1 MISNQIAVI
10 GAGFYGSYIALTLAN
25 KGHSVLLIDPEDKS
39 SATLHCQA
47 RLHSGMFYV
56 RSIKD
61 LVSCA
66 RNFTKFFKVF
76 KPYVYSEFKSY
87 YLIDKNSN
95 VDFDSYKK
103 ICKETGLKT
112 KEVKLDYVN
121 SESVQGILE
130 TNEFSINTSELLSNL
145 ILQCK
150 NHKNI
155 TFIKDYVSRI
165 TENGSEIKIDLTSN
179 DPIKVNKCI
188 LASYGNN
195 FTFLK
200 DLGYKTLDFNHYK
213 IPVIKYTDNLSKDC
227 HAVVDGDFWS
237 SISLKDY
244 KLLTNKF
251 NLENTEDY
259 WNKSL
264 NLMKHYIP
272 ELEAEL
278 IQIDTVE
285 KYVLTNSRE
294 ARITRFGNKNFQIYS
309 VFSGK
314 LTNIFDII
322 NQIEEI

>member
-1 MISNQIAVI
+1 MSKIAVI
-10 GAGFYGSYIALTLAN
+10 GAGFYGSYIALKLAD
-25 KGHSVLLIDPEDKS
+25 KGHKVILIDPEDKS

-61 LVSCA
+61 LLSCA
-66 RNFTKFFKVF
+66 RNFTKFLKIF
-76 KPYVYSEFKSY
+76 KPYIYSEFNSY
-87 YLIDKNSN
+87 YLIDKNSK
-95 VDFDSYKK
+95 VDFDSYKN

-112 KEVKLDYVN
+112 KEVNLDYIN
-121 SESVQGILE
+121 SDSVQGILK
-130 TNEFSINTSELLSNL
+130 TNEFSINTSELLFSL
-145 ILQCK
+145 RDKCK
-150 NHKNI
+150 NHHNI
-155 TFIKDYVSRI
+155 TFIKDHAVSLKETDRVLI
-165 TENGSEIKIDLTSN
+165 NLLYS
-179 DPIKVNKCI
+179 DPITVNRCI

-195 FTFLK
+195 FKFLK
-200 DLGYKTLDFNHYK
+200 DLGYQVPSFNNYK
-213 IPVIKYTDNLSKDC
+213 IPVIKFRDNLPRDC

-237 SISLKDY
+237 SISLKDH

-264 NLMKHYIP
+264 NLMKVYIP

-294 ARITRFGNKNFQIYS
+294 AQITRYGNIYT

-322 NQIEEI
+322 NQIENLE

>member
-1 MISNQIAVI
+1 MSNIAVI
-10 GAGFYGSYIALTLAN
+10 GAGFYGSYIALKLAD
-25 KGHSVLLIDPEDKS
+25 KGHKVTLIDPEDKT

-61 LVSCA
+61 LLSCA
-66 RNFTKFFKVF
+66 RNFTKFLKIF
-76 KPYVYSEFKSY
+76 KPYIYSEFKSY
-87 YLIDKNSN
+87 YLIDKNSK

-103 ICKETGLKT
+103 ICIESGLKT
-112 KEVKLDYVN
+112 KEVKLDYIN
-121 SESVQGILE
+121 SDSVQGILQ

-145 ILQCK
+145 ITQCK
-150 NHKNI
+150 NHHNI
-155 TFIKDYVSRI
+155 TFIKDYVLRI
-165 TENGSEIKIDLTSN
+165 TENSSEIKIDLTFN
-179 DPIKVNKCI
+179 NPVKVNRCI

-195 FTFLK
+195 FKFLK
-200 DLGYKTLDFNHYK
+200 DLGYQVPSFNNYK
-213 IPVIKYTDNLSKDC
+213 IPVIKFRDNLPRDC

-237 SISLKDY
+237 SIALKDY

-294 ARITRFGNKNFQIYS
+294 AQITKYGNIYA

-322 NQIEEI
+322 NQIENLK

>member
-1 MISNQIAVI
+1 MSNIAVI
-10 GAGFYGSYIALTLAN
+10 GAGFYGSYIALKLAD
-25 KGHSVLLIDPEDKS
+25 KGHKVTLIDPEDKT

-61 LVSCA
+61 LLSCA
-66 RNFTKFFKVF
+66 RNFTKFLKIF
-76 KPYVYSEFKSY
+76 KPYIYSEFKSY
-87 YLIDKNSN
+87 YLIDKNSK

-103 ICKETGLKT
+103 ICIESGLKT
-112 KEVKLDYVN
+112 KEVKLDYIN
-121 SESVQGILE
+121 SDSVQGILQ

-145 ILQCK
+145 ITQCK
-150 NHKNI
+150 NHHNI
-155 TFIKDYVSRI
+155 TFIKDYVVHI
-165 TENGSEIKIDLTSN
+165 EENVEVKIDLACGES
-179 DPIKVNKCI
+179 IKANKCI

-200 DLGYKTLDFNHYK
+200 DLGYQVPSFSNYK
-213 IPVIKYTDNLSKDC
+213 IPVIKFRDNLPKDC

-237 SISLKDY
+237 SIALKDY

-251 NLENTEDY
+251 NLDNTEDY

-264 NLMKHYIP
+264 SLMKHYIP
-272 ELEAEL
+272 ELKAEL

-294 ARITRFGNKNFQIYS
+294 AQITKYGNIYA

-322 NQIEEI
+322 NQIENLK

>member
-1 MISNQIAVI
+1 MSNIAVV
-10 GAGFYGSYIALTLAN
+10 GAGFYGSYIALKLAD
-25 KGHSVLLIDPEDKS
+25 KGHKVTLIDPEDKT

-61 LVSCA
+61 LLSCA
-66 RNFTKFFKVF
+66 RNFTKFLKIF
-76 KPYVYSEFKSY
+76 KPYIYSEFKSY
-87 YLIDKNSN
+87 YLIDKNSK

-103 ICKETGLKT
+103 ICTESGLKT
-112 KEVKLDYVN
+112 KEVKLDYIN
-121 SESVQGILE
+121 SDSVQGILQ

-145 ILQCK
+145 ITQCK
-150 NHKNI
+150 NHHNI

-165 TENGSEIKIDLTSN
+165 TENSSEIKIDLTFN
-179 DPIKVNKCI
+179 NPVKVNKCI

-195 FTFLK
+195 FKFLK
-200 DLGYKTLDFNHYK
+200 DLGYQVPSFNNYK
-213 IPVIKYTDNLSKDC
+213 IPVIKFRDNLPRDC

-237 SISLKDY
+237 SIALKDY

-251 NLENTEDY
+251 NLDNTEDY

-294 ARITRFGNKNFQIYS
+294 AQITKYSNIYA

-322 NQIEEI
+322 NQIEDLE

>member
-1 MISNQIAVI
+1 MSKIAVI
-10 GAGFYGSYIALTLAN
+10 GAGFYGSYIALKLAD
-25 KGHSVLLIDPEDKS
+25 KGHKILLIDPEDKS

-61 LVSCA
+61 LLSCA
-66 RNFTKFFKVF
+66 RNFTKFLKIF
-76 KPYVYSEFKSY
+76 KPYIYSEFNSY
-87 YLIDKNSN
+87 YLIDKNSK
-95 VDFDSYKK
+95 VDFDSYKN

-121 SESVQGILE
+121 SNSVQGILE

-165 TENGSEIKIDLTSN
+165 TENGSEIKIDLTFN
-179 DPIKVNKCI
+179 NPITVNKCI
-188 LASYGNN
+188 LAAYGNN
-195 FTFLK
+195 FKFLK
-200 DLGYKTLDFNHYK
+200 DLGYQVPSFNNYK
-213 IPVIKYTDNLSKDC
+213 IPVIKYTDNLPRDC

-237 SISLKDY
+237 SIALKDY

-251 NLENTEDY
+251 NLDNTEDY

-294 ARITRFGNKNFQIYS
+294 AQITKYGNIYA

-322 NQIEEI
+322 NQIENLE

>member
-1 MISNQIAVI
+1 MSNIAVI
-10 GAGFYGSYIALTLAN
+10 GAGFYGSYIALKLAD
-25 KGHSVLLIDPEDKS
+25 KGHKVTLIDPEDKT

-61 LVSCA
+61 LLSCA
-66 RNFTKFFKVF
+66 RNFTKFLKIF
-76 KPYVYSEFKSY
+76 KPYIYSEFKSY
-87 YLIDKNSN
+87 YLIDKNSK

-103 ICKETGLKT
+103 ICTESGLKT
-112 KEVKLDYVN
+112 KEVKLDYIN
-121 SESVQGILE
+121 SDSVQGILQ

-145 ILQCK
+145 ITQCK
-150 NHKNI
+150 NHHNI
-155 TFIKDYVSRI
+155 TFIKDFVVHI
-165 TENGSEIKIDLTSN
+165 EENVEVKIDLACGES
-179 DPIKVNKCI
+179 IKANKCI
-188 LASYGNN
+188 LAAYGNN
-195 FTFLK
+195 FSLLK
-200 DLGYKTLDFNHYK
+200 SLNYKVPNFNNYE
-213 IPVIKYTDNLSKDC
+213 IPVIKYTDNFPKDC

-285 KYVLTNSRE
+285 KYVLSNSRE
-294 ARITRFGNKNFQIYS
+294 AQITKYGNIYA

-322 NQIEEI
+322 NQIENLE

>member
-1 MISNQIAVI
+1 MKPIAII

-25 KGHSVLLIDPEDKS
+25 KGHKILLIDPEDKS

-66 RNFTKFFKVF
+66 RNFTKFFKIF
-76 KPYVYSEFKSY
+76 KSYVYSEFKSY
-87 YLIDKNSN
+87 YLIDKNSK

-103 ICKETGLKT
+103 ICKDNGLKT

-121 SESVQGILE
+121 ENSVQGILE

-150 NHKNI
+150 NHPNI
-155 TFIKDYVSRI
+155 EFKTDFVVKVEEID
-165 TENGSEIKIDLTSN
+165 SEIDLYTAYSGH
-179 DPIKVNKCI
+179 IRVNKLI
-188 LASYGNN
+188 LAAYGNN
-195 FTFLK
+195 FNFLK
-200 DLGYKTLDFNHYK
+200 GLGYSVPSFNNYK
-213 IPVIKYTDNLSKDC
+213 IPVIKYTDNLPNDC

-237 SISLKDY
+237 SIALKDY

-251 NLENTEDY
+251 NLDSEDSEDY

-264 NLMKHYIP
+264 DLMKTYIP
-272 ELEAEL
+272 DLKADL
-278 IQIDTVE
+278 KGIDIVN
-285 KYVLTNSRE
+285 KFVLTNSRE
-294 ARITRFGNKNFQIYS
+294 ASVTRFGNKNIQIYS

>member
-1 MISNQIAVI
+1 MSTTTIAVI
-10 GAGFYGSYIALTLAN
+10 GAGFYGSYIALKLAD
-25 KGHSVLLIDPEDKS
+25 KGHKVILIDPERDDKN
-39 SATLHCQA
+39 ATLHCQA

-61 LVSCA
+61 LLSCA
-66 RNFTKFFKVF
+66 RNFTKFLKIF
-76 KPYVYSEFKSY
+76 KPYIYSEFNSY
-87 YLIDKNSN
+87 YLIDKNSK
-95 VDFDSYKK
+95 VDFNSYKN

-112 KEVKLDYVN
+112 KEVQLDYIN
-121 SESVQGILE
+121 SNSVQGILK
-130 TNEFSINTSELLSNL
+130 TNEFSINTSELLFSL
-145 ILQCK
+145 RDKCK
-150 NHKNI
+150 NHSNI
-155 TFIKDYVSRI
+155 TFIKDYVDSLK
-165 TENGSEIKIDLTSN
+165 EIDKVTINLLNS
-179 DPIKVNKCI
+179 DPITVDKVV
-188 LASYGNN
+188 LTAYGNN
-195 FTFLK
+195 FSLLK
-200 DLGYKTLDFNHYK
+200 SLNYKIPEFNNYK
-213 IPVIKYTDNLSKDC
+213 IPVIKFKDNLPKDC

-264 NLMKHYIP
+264 DLMKHYIP

-285 KYVLTNSRE
+285 KYVLSNSRE
-294 ARITRFGNKNFQIYS
+294 ARITKYNNIWS

-322 NQIEEI
+322 NQIEDLE

>member
-1 MISNQIAVI
+1 MSNIAVV
-10 GAGFYGSYIALTLAN
+10 GAGFYGSYIALKLAD
-25 KGHSVLLIDPEDKS
+25 KGHKVTLIDPEDKT

-61 LVSCA
+61 LLSCA
-66 RNFTKFFKVF
+66 RNFTKFLKIF
-76 KPYVYSEFKSY
+76 KPYIYSEFKSY
-87 YLIDKNSN
+87 YLIDKNSK

-103 ICKETGLKT
+103 ICTESGLKT
-112 KEVKLDYVN
+112 KEVKLDYIN
-121 SESVQGILE
+121 SDSVQGILQ

-145 ILQCK
+145 ITQCK
-150 NHKNI
+150 NHHNI

-165 TENGSEIKIDLTSN
+165 TENGSEIKIDLTFN
-179 DPIKVNKCI
+179 DPIKVNRCI

-195 FTFLK
+195 FKFLK
-200 DLGYKTLDFNHYK
+200 DLGYQVPNFNNYE
-213 IPVIKYTDNLSKDC
+213 IPVIKYTDNFPKDC

-237 SISLKDY
+237 SIALKDY

-251 NLENTEDY
+251 NLDNTEDY

-285 KYVLTNSRE
+285 KYVLSNSRE
-294 ARITRFGNKNFQIYS
+294 AQITKYGNIYA

-322 NQIEEI
+322 NQIENLE

>member
-1 MISNQIAVI
+1 MSKIAVI
-10 GAGFYGSYIALTLAN
+10 GAGFYGSYIALKLAD
-25 KGHSVLLIDPEDKS
+25 KGHKILLIDPEDKS

-66 RNFTKFFKVF
+66 RNFTKFLKIF
-76 KPYVYSEFKSY
+76 KPYIFSEFNSY
-87 YLIDKNSN
+87 YLIDKNSK

-103 ICKETGLKT
+103 ICKDNGLKT

-121 SESVQGILE
+121 SNSVQGILE

-165 TENGSEIKIDLTSN
+165 TENGSEIKIDLTFN
-179 DPIKVNKCI
+179 NPIAVNRCI

-195 FTFLK
+195 FKFLK
-200 DLGYKTLDFNHYK
+200 DLGYQVPSFNNYK
-213 IPVIKYTDNLSKDC
+213 IPVIKFRDNLPRDC

-264 NLMKHYIP
+264 DLMKHYIP

-285 KYVLTNSRE
+285 KYVLSNSRE
-294 ARITRFGNKNFQIYS
+294 AQITKYGNIYA

-322 NQIEEI
+322 NQIEDLE

>member
-1 MISNQIAVI
+1 MSKIAVI
-10 GAGFYGSYIALTLAN
+10 GAGFYGSYIALKLAD
-25 KGHSVLLIDPEDKS
+25 KGHKVILIDPEDKS

-61 LVSCA
+61 LLSCA
-66 RNFTKFFKVF
+66 RNFTKFLKIF
-76 KPYVYSEFKSY
+76 KPYIYSEFNSY
-87 YLIDKNSN
+87 YLIDKNSK

-103 ICKETGLKT
+103 ICKDNGLKT
-112 KEVKLDYVN
+112 KEVNLDYVN
-121 SESVQGILE
+121 SDSVQGILK
-130 TNEFSINTSELLSNL
+130 TNEFSINTSELLFSL
-145 ILQCK
+145 RDKCK
-150 NHKNI
+150 NHHNI
-155 TFIKDYVSRI
+155 TFIKDHAVSLKETDRVLI
-165 TENGSEIKIDLTSN
+165 NLLYS
-179 DPIKVNKCI
+179 DPITVNRCI

-195 FTFLK
+195 FKFLK
-200 DLGYKTLDFNHYK
+200 DLGYQVPSFNNYK
-213 IPVIKYTDNLSKDC
+213 IPVIKFMDNLPRDC

-264 NLMKHYIP
+264 DLMKHYIP

-285 KYVLTNSRE
+285 KYVLSNSRE
-294 ARITRFGNKNFQIYS
+294 AQITKYGNIRS

-322 NQIEEI
+322 NQIENLE

>member
-1 MISNQIAVI
+1 MSKIAVV
-10 GAGFYGSYIALTLAN
+10 GAGFYGSYIALKLAD
-25 KGHSVLLIDPEDKS
+25 KGHKVILIDPEDKS

-66 RNFTKFFKVF
+66 RNFTKFFKIF
-76 KPYVYSEFKSY
+76 KPYIYSEFKSF
-87 YLIDKNSN
+87 YLIDKNSK

-103 ICKETGLKT
+103 ICKDNGLKT
-112 KEVKLDYVN
+112 KEAKLDYVN
-121 SESVQGILE
+121 SNSVQGILE

-165 TENGSEIKIDLTSN
+165 TENGSEIKIDLTFN
-179 DPIKVNKCI
+179 NPITVDKCI

-195 FTFLK
+195 FKFLK
-200 DLGYKTLDFNHYK
+200 DLGYHVPSFNNYK
-213 IPVIKYTDNLSKDC
+213 IPVIKFRDNLPKDC

-294 ARITRFGNKNFQIYS
+294 ASITKYNNIWS

-314 LTNIFDII
+314 LTNIFDIL